1 MASAPQENETIGGSA
16 CWLDTPRAP
25 STTAEVLDAIMPGWY
40 WTNPPSTQHV
50 SVPAGVMTGSAE
62 QPRPE
67 EAGATVGTVAPAANE
82 APAEPVLVD
91 FTAPEPEYDEADE
104 DEDEDEEEE
113 VDDRS
118 TCDHRPLERC
128 SPATLNLW
136 IPLLRDFNLFPAT
149 TDFFLRYDHHIVVSI
164 THPATHQSRAFIGEF
179 APWPSGGIPHW
190 CEQRPRRG
198 LNMNEF
204 MLNRD
209 LAADLFR
216 GHISPITLHAL
227 LSAEFGGARGG
238 YVVPGG
244 FDWRATLSRARRG
257 NQKLGA
263 PKNKLP

>member
-1 MASAPQENETIGGSA
+1 MASAPQETETIGGSA
-16 CWLDTPRAP
+16 YWPDTPSAP
-25 STTAEVLDAIMPGWY
+25 STTAEVLNTIMPPGWHG
-40 WTNPPSTQHV
+40 TNLPTTQYAY
-50 SVPAGVMTGSAE
+50 VPAGFVTGSAE

-67 EAGATVGTVAPAANE
+67 EAAAPVANE
-82 APAEPVLVD
+82 APAEPVPVD
-91 FTAPEPEYDEADE
+91 LTVPEPEYDEADE

-113 VDDRS
+113 SDEHS
-118 TCDHRPLERC
+118 TCDRRPLERC
-128 SPATLNLW
+128 AYPTLNLW
-136 IPLLRDFNLFPAT
+136 IPLLRDFTLLPAT
-149 TDFFLRYDHHIVVSI
+149 TDFFLRYDHSIVVRI
-164 THPATHQSRAFIGEF
+164 THPATHQLRAFIGEF

-190 CEQRPRRG
+190 CEQRHHRG

-204 MLNRD
+204 MLNRE
-209 LAADLFR
+209 LAEDLFR

-238 YVVPGG
+238 YAVPGS